1 MPFIDRVIHTLDSCA
16 QTPYVE
22 NKLED
27 VKEYIKVLM
36 NTRDD
41 MGLESLCNLDINAK
55 NLGVIMSEKIYNI
68 VSKHEYRIHILSI
81 EYDETLAPW
90 QFNFFIRFHYNN
102 NTFQEHSMQ
111 ITFRNNRYCEIK

>member
-1 MPFIDRVIHTLDSCA
+1 MPFVDRVIHTLDSYA

-27 VKEYIKVLM
+27 VKEHIKVLM

-90 QFNFFIRFHYNN
+90 QFNFFICFHYNN

>member
-1 MPFIDRVIHTLDSCA
+1 MPFVDRVIHTLDSYA

-27 VKEYIKVLM
+27 VKEHIKALM

-81 EYDETLAPW
+81 EYDETFAPW
-90 QFNFFIRFHYNN
+90 QFNFFIRFHYHN